1 MRAALSKIFTAR
13 PHGVALVLLTL
24 IFLSLNLFS
33 NLALR
38 NARLDLT
45 ENGLFTLSDGTRN
58 IVAGLQEPVR
68 LKFYYSRSIAA
79 NQPGLRVEAQRVR
92 DMLEEI
98 TMAAN
103 GMVQLEIID
112 PEPFSEA
119 EDQAVAQGLVARPVA
134 EGEVVYF
141 GLVGTNLVDNVEI
154 IPYFATERQQYL
166 EYDVARLLHN
176 LARPQKP
183 VLGIIS
189 NLPLD
194 TGAGGIMA
202 AMRGQSQPF
211 LIYAELADRFA
222 IEFIAPDSVKIP
234 NRVDVLLLAHPRPL
248 SDIQTYAVDQF
259 VMRGGRVIAFLDP
272 QSEVSLTAGPNGEPL
287 RGYSEQSDMPVLMR
301 QWGVRMLGDM
311 IVADRKRAQRVA
323 AGRDARR
330 ALTDYILWMG
340 LGPSEMNGD
349 DPVTGNIDRL
359 NIGTVGALQPWKAQA
374 PISRRSSPHL
384 MKPV

>member
-98 TMAAN
+98 TMAAD

-134 EGEVVYF
+134 EGRSSISALSAPIWSIMSKSF
-141 GLVGTNLVDNVEI
+141 PIL
-154 IPYFATERQQYL
+154 
-166 EYDVARLLHN
+166 
-176 LARPQKP
+176 RPS
-183 VLGIIS
+183 GS
-189 NLPLD
+189 N
-194 TGAGGIMA
+194 IWNM
-202 AMRGQSQPF
+202 MW
-211 LIYAELADRFA
+211 
-222 IEFIAPDSVKIP
+222 
-234 NRVDVLLLAHPRPL
+234 
-248 SDIQTYAVDQF
+248 
-259 VMRGGRVIAFLDP
+259 
-272 QSEVSLTAGPNGEPL
+272 
-287 RGYSEQSDMPVLMR
+287 RGYCIIWR
-301 QWGVRMLGDM
+301 
-311 IVADRKRAQRVA
+311 ARKNRCSALFPICRSIPAPA
-323 AGRDARR
+323 ALWRR
-330 ALTDYILWMG
+330 CAA
-340 LGPSEMNGD
+340 N
-349 DPVTGNIDRL
+349 R
-359 NIGTVGALQPWKAQA
+359 
-374 PISRRSSPHL
+374 SRF
-384 MKPV
+384 